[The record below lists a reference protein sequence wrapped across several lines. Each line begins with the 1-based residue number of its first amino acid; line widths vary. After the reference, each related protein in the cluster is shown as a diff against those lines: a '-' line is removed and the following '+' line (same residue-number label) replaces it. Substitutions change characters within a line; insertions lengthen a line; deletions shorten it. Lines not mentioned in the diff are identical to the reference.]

1 MADFLKHENFAKLI
15 LRLAL
20 GIFLLF
26 HGISKIMHPQALGFI
41 SGLLDNYGLP
51 SFISYGVYI
60 GEVIAPLMIIL
71 GFKTRLGAFLIV
83 GNMIFVFMLAH
94 MNELFMLTDHGGWRL
109 ELQGFYLFTAL
120 AIMLLGSGKYAIQ
133 PD

>member
-1 MADFLKHENFAKLI
+1 MSSFLKHEDLAKLL

-20 GIFLLF
+20 GLFLIL
-26 HGISKIMHPQALGFI
+26 HGVHKIMHPQSLGFI

-51 SFISYGVYI
+51 SFLSYGVYI

-94 MNELFMLTDHGGWRL
+94 MQELFMLTKHGGWRL
-109 ELQGFYLFTAL
+109 ELQGFYLLTAL
-120 AIMLLGSGKYAIQ
+120 AVMFLGSGKYAIK